1 MAASTS
7 DTPPPPFAA
16 FFRSFVYAAA
26 GLGYT
31 MRTQR
36 NMRVHVAIAVVA
48 AIVGVFL
55 RISLIAF
62 AILALTIATVLVAE
76 MFNTVIEACLD
87 IVTPE
92 YHPLAKIAK
101 DVAAGAVLI
110 SSILAVVIG
119 LLLFLPPILARL
131 HR

>member
-1 MAASTS
+1 MASSTS
-7 DTPPPPFAA
+7 DTPPSPFVA

-26 GLGYT
+26 GLSYT
-31 MRTQR
+31 IRTQR
-36 NMRVHVAIAVVA
+36 NMRVHVAIAMVA
-48 AIVGVFL
+48 AIVGVLL

-62 AILALTIATVLVAE
+62 AILALTITTVLVAE

>member
-1 MAASTS
+1 MASSTS
-7 DTPPPPFAA
+7 DTPPSPFVA
-16 FFRSFVYAAA
+16 FFRSFVYAMA
-26 GLGYT
+26 GLRYT
-31 MRTQR
+31 IRTQR

-48 AIVGVFL
+48 AIVGILL

-62 AILALTIATVLVAE
+62 AILALTITTVLVAE